1 MEKDNLVKPIVQWV
15 GGKRQLLPIIKKFLP
30 DNIEYYCEPFLG
42 GGALF
47 FDIQPTSGIVNDIN
61 KDLIEMYEVV
71 KYDVDILIDLLRSYE
86 NTKEFYYFIRA
97 LDRDIDTYKCMSK
110 IDRASRLIYLNKTCY
125 RALFRVNKKGQFNS
139 PYGYYKNVDIV
150 NEETL
155 RAVSKYLN
163 NSDIQFYH
171 EDYSLVF
178 DKLPSNSFV
187 YIDPPYDVPQT
198 GTNSAWYVK
207 DAFDRNEQIRLYE
220 NCKKLDSKGIKFMV
234 SNYATDFIKDLY
246 REYNITVV
254 QSRPSIRSDITKG
267 AMVDEV
273 IIRNY

>member
-171 EDYSLVF
+171 EDYSIIF

>member
-15 GGKRQLLPIIKKFLP
+15 GGKRQLLPTIKKFLP

-71 KYDVDILIDLLRSYE
+71 KYDVDILIDLLKSYK

-110 IDRASRLIYLNKTCY
+110 IDRASRFIYLNKTCY

-163 NSDIQFYH
+163 NNDIQFYH
-171 EDYSLVF
+171 EDYSLIF

-220 NCKKLDSKGIKFMV
+220 NCQKLDSKGIKFMV